1 MIHVIARNFV
11 KPEKITEFRE
21 LALELEQAT
30 LLETGCIEYE
40 LYQSVSDPEKF
51 TFVEF
56 WETQKNLDDHMNSPH
71 FLRICPKL
79 AELTKQDGD
88 VSIITC

>member
-11 KPEKITEFRE
+11 QTEKVTEFRK

-30 LLETGCIEYE
+30 LQEVGCIEYE

-51 TFVEF
+51 TFVES
-56 WETQKNLDDHMNSPH
+56 WETQKHLDDHMNSPH

-79 AELTKQDGD
+79 AELSKRDGD
-88 VSIITC
+88 VSIIVG